1 MDPALPN
8 RENRQRPVPIARAPR
23 PSTVAPVPMSS
34 TLFRLL
40 APVLLLAL
48 PAAAQDNPGTEA
60 PAAVVT
66 TDAAA
71 NAPAAAAADSTTG
84 EPAAAPGA
92 APSFVDETIAG
103 LGSFGEVIRAG
114 GVVMIPIFFLAFLTL
129 TLIILFGLTIRRGAV
144 ITDRFMDNAENLL
157 RKEDY
162 LGLLATCTRRGE
174 AVARVCQKAIE
185 FSTKNPSATFPEVRE
200 VAEAEGVRQASQ
212 FSQRITYLADIGGI
226 APMIGLL
233 GTVMGMI
240 RSFRDISVNTMN
252 SGVQHATF
260 AGGIAEA
267 MVTTASGL
275 VISIVALCFYAWFR
289 GKVAKYIA
297 ELESASTHLIALM
310 GANYHRRIREARR
323 SAEH

>member
-1 MDPALPN
+1 
-8 RENRQRPVPIARAPR
+8 
-23 PSTVAPVPMSS
+23 MSS
-34 TLFRLL
+34 FLFRLL
-40 APVLLLAL
+40 APLLLLAL
-48 PAAAQDNPGTEA
+48 PAAAQEAAPAPAAPVAEA
-60 PAAVVT
+60 PAEA
-66 TDAAA
+66 
-71 NAPAAAAADSTTG
+71 
-84 EPAAAPGA
+84 GA
-92 APSFVDETIAG
+92 GRGSSIVDDTISS
-103 LGSFGEVIRAG
+103 LGNFGEVLRHG
-114 GVVMIPIFFLAFLTL
+114 GVVMIPITILAFITL
-129 TLIILFGLTIRRGAV
+129 TLIIFFSLTIRRGSV
-144 ITDRFMDNAENLL
+144 ITDRFMDAAEHLL

-240 RSFRDISVNTMN
+240 RSFRDISINTMN

-267 MVTTASGL
+267 MITTASGL
-275 VISIVALCFYAWFR
+275 TISIVALCFYAWFR

-310 GANYHRRIREARR
+310 GANYHRRVREARR
-323 SAEH
+323 ASAEH